1 MKRGLSNLVAF
12 VIVIMMTLTVA
23 ASFYYWI
30 SDTQSEA
37 MGTTEAF
44 TEDLQT
50 QVLSRAESLIDLYYK
65 TDKEKNINN
74 FGEVRQTICAEDRK
88 LNTAESEISMEL
100 YRGYGSDLEL
110 VCAVNDFDGSV
121 VTSTDYI
128 FGVLGGRT
136 SSQTG
141 ITGIKCSDT
150 TCEDVDWTSMS
161 VSNEF
166 ASHSNFSFYVLE
178 SFVEGG
184 DHIDEPRNLLL
195 MGQGYNGSQFDPI
208 ILILNSSFGGKRYDL
223 FPGGYLGGSSSYP
236 EYPGAIRDFWQ
247 EQGANLDGFE
257 YFTRVGGQQ
266 IAENCQNHPDWTH
279 GICDPPW
286 YLDCCDSANQYEG
299 IVASFEKSYNGPESG
314 TYIISNMNITEITS
328 VTKIIRD
335 SVDKLL
341 IGGFITPSVT
351 PPFDTVGKLYELTAG
366 PPPAYTAYS
375 DCPYDSSTFSSV
387 LGITIDVP
395 SCKNDADYEL
405 FDEPI
410 DMVRHGDNVLIGV
423 NSLNYSTSGPAGPC
437 TGLGKYDD
445 GTYCWVQGTEGDDC
459 DTTCGAATSSCVG
472 TGTGPTQT
480 WNDTFPSCP
489 VLGGIGF
496 SCTLGPGCDLDGNP
510 RMPGVQGTGYVYGGD
525 PAAVGPVVCW
535 VRDILNT
542 DCRDREPS
550 TSRACACTRSDFTSS
565 TSEIPWFLYTPYNT
579 SSTTFYVPA
588 FASVSATDL
597 DNYNLTDIL
606 SDGSQVYL
614 LMANSSETKVYNL
627 TVDLSTAAV
636 STVNSDTLSG
646 FYGKTMAMKGGVL
659 YVGGNF
665 GSDARIYKYSGNSF
679 DGSYSFKST
688 SYKYVEQL
696 TSFTDITNKKPYC
709 SSGCDQTL
717 SRGECAELVLKLENT
732 DCDISSYNQG
742 ESFTM
747 RLNIGRYF
755 QDLQIFTKKG
765 FDSDEVNDTVA

>member
-23 ASFYYWI
+23 ASFYYWV
-30 SDTQSEA
+30 SGTQSEA

-50 QVLSRAESLIDLYYK
+50 QVLRRAESIIDLYYK

-74 FGEVRQTICAEDRK
+74 FGEVRQTICAEDRS
-88 LNTAESEISMEL
+88 LNTAEADISMEL

-110 VCAVNDFDGSV
+110 ICAVNDFDGSV
-121 VTSTDYI
+121 VTSTDYV

-150 TCEDVDWTSMS
+150 TCEEVDWTSMS

-166 ASHSNFSFYVLE
+166 ASYSNFSFYVLE

-195 MGQGYNGSQFDPI
+195 MGQGYNGSQFDSI
-208 ILILNSSFGGKRYDL
+208 ILILNSSFEGKRYDL
-223 FPGGYLGGSSSYP
+223 FPGGYLGGSSSNP

-247 EQGANLDGFE
+247 EQGANLGSFE

-266 IAENCQNHPDWTH
+266 IAGNCQNHPDWTH

-299 IVASFEKSYNGPESG
+299 IVASFEKSYSGPEGG

-328 VTKIIRD
+328 ITKIIRN
-335 SVDKLL
+335 SIDKYL
-341 IGGFITPSVT
+341 IGGFITLNVT

-375 DCPYDSSTFSSV
+375 SCPYDSSTFSSV

-423 NSLNYSTSGPAGPC
+423 NGLNYSSGGMTCPG
-437 TGLGKYDD
+437 YDD
-445 GTYCWVQGTEGDDC
+445 GTYCWVLGGVSESC
-459 DTTCGAATSSCVG
+459 DVACTDPSVGSTCVGEGAATWNDDSSCTVSNNSAFGSTCTSCNIFGDTTLPG
-472 TGTGPTQT
+472 TNGNLCYARDTLMAPTT
-480 WNDTFPSCP
+480 DC
-489 VLGGIGF
+489 G
-496 SCTLGPGCDLDGNP
+496 LGP
-510 RMPGVQGTGYVYGGD
+510 M
-525 PAAVGPVVCW
+525 GPIKQ
-535 VRDILNT
+535 RT
-542 DCRDREPS
+542 
-550 TSRACACTRSDFTSS
+550 CACDNSVFKSS
-565 TSEIPWFLYTPYNT
+565 TSEIPWFLYTAYNT

-588 FASVSATDL
+588 FGSVSASDL

-627 TVDLSTAAV
+627 TVDLSTAVV

-659 YVGGNF
+659 YVGGNV
-665 GSDARIYKYSGNSF
+665 GTDARIYKYSANSF

-696 TSFTDITNKKPYC
+696 TNFTEITNKKPYC

-717 SRGECAELVLKLENT
+717 SRGECAELVFKLENT